1 MKKYFAALLALLL
14 LFPLL
19 PTARAEGG
27 TAIYD
32 TFAAQPP
39 HCKSALLM
47 DAETGAVLYS
57 YQAAGAEEHSY
68 PASTTKIMTA
78 LLILE
83 AVDRGDLDLDQVV
96 TASSTFDR
104 DLVVGGSN
112 AGIQEGEQLTLR
124 DLLYCALLPSANEAC
139 NIMAETLDG
148 DISVFVERMNERA
161 AQLGME
167 NTHFANAHGLH
178 RADHYT
184 TAYDLALLTRQ
195 ALQNETFKEIVISR
209 SYIVPAT
216 NLSEERK
223 VTSTNA
229 LINPLYSGAY
239 TYSKAIGVKTGSTS
253 EAGKCLV
260 SAAVGKYKADKD
272 APGKSNPP
280 ATLICVVLGSEEVK
294 GEDGSLTR
302 YQFTES
308 KRLLQWGF
316 ESFSRKTVLDV
327 DDTELELPV
336 TLSANTTAVALR
348 PAESLEVVLPED
360 VDPSTF
366 SHDFAPYA
374 AESLEAPFDAGQ
386 GVGTMTVRD
395 GDQVYGTVEL
405 VTGASA
411 ERSTFL
417 WLLRQAG
424 NFFSQT
430 WVKAL
435 LIALAVGVVLLI
447 VRFGIFKPRSGYHG
461 KGRRDRSHQGQNHR
475 RR

>member
-14 LFPLL
+14 LLPLL
-19 PTARAEGG
+19 PAARAEGG

-32 TFAAQPP
+32 TFDAQPP

-47 DAETGAVLYS
+47 DAETGQVLYS
-57 YQAAGAEEHSY
+57 YRAPDAEEHSY

-83 AVDRGDLDLDQVV
+83 AVDRGELDLDQVI

-104 DLVVGGSN
+104 DLVAGGSS

-139 NIMAETLDG
+139 NIMAEALDG
-148 DISVFVERMNERA
+148 DVSAFVERMNERA
-161 AQLGME
+161 AELGME
-167 NTHFANAHGLH
+167 DTHFANAHGLH

-209 SYIVPAT
+209 SYIVPET
-216 NLSEERK
+216 NLSKERK
-223 VTSTNA
+223 ITSTNA
-229 LINPLYSGAY
+229 LINPLYNGAY
-239 TYSKAIGVKTGSTS
+239 TYSKAIGVKTGSTT

-260 SAAVGKYKADKD
+260 SAAVGKYQADKNN
-272 APGKSNPP
+272 PGKSNPP

-316 ESFSRKTVLDV
+316 ESFSRKTALDV
-327 DDTELELPV
+327 DDAELELPV

-348 PAESLEVVLPED
+348 PAESLELILPED
-360 VDPSTF
+360 VDPSAF
-366 SHDFAPYA
+366 SHDFTPYA

-386 GVGTMTVRD
+386 GVGIMTIRD
-395 GDQVYGTVEL
+395 GDQVYGTVEM

-417 WLLRQAG
+417 WLLRQAE
-424 NFFSQT
+424 NFFAQT

-435 LIALAVGVVLLI
+435 LIAVAVGVVILV
-447 VRFGIFKPRSGYHG
+447 VRFGFFKPRSGYHG
-461 KGRRDRSHQGQNHR
+461 RSRRDRAHQGQAR
-475 RR
+475 RRR